1 MAGGIA
7 TYRLDVDPAVLGNTF
22 ASNVAL
28 SCSGL
33 PALSTCGFAPT
44 QVASG
49 SGNTNVIFTIMT
61 TKAIPASARA
71 AGKISVSTYWL
82 WLPLLGMVF
91 AGFPGNNSCRK
102 KMAGYVALSLI
113 LLLVI
118 LQAAC
123 GGGLS
128 GGGSGQ
134 PGTPQGNYSV
144 TVTAAMGSLS
154 HSVQAMLTVKP

>member
-1 MAGGIA
+1 MWIRPSSETLSRAMW
-7 TYRLDVDPAVLGNTF
+7 LCPAPACLHS
-22 ASNVAL
+22 A
-28 SCSGL
+28 
-33 PALSTCGFAPT
+33 PALSLRSRWLA
-44 QVASG
+44 AA
-49 SGNTNVIFTIMT
+49 GNTNVILTIMT

-71 AGKISVSTYWL
+71 AGKLSLSTYWL
-82 WLPLLGMVF
+82 WLPLPGRGF
-91 AGFPGNNSCRK
+91 AGLPGNHSCRK
-102 KMAGYVALSLI
+102 KMAGYAALGLI

-118 LQAAC
+118 LLPAC

-154 HSVQAMLTVKP
+154 HSVQAMLTVQP